1 MGPTHT
7 QPHLRRQE
15 RSRGKNEKSE
25 FIVTTPVSISFS
37 VIISSLVSLPSLPD
51 CGAPRHSFRRLMLQ
65 SGGTRHPSVAKPA
78 HSQTLATG
86 CWTSYHI
93 ESTKIRRNFRFVA
106 FSLSCCVSTWL
117 YMCYSHTLAVRMSWS
132 RTFKISDRE
141 PVLFRIINSL
151 HTCCL
156 VCYLLHCV
164 YIKFTL

>member
-1 MGPTHT
+1 M
-7 QPHLRRQE
+7 
-15 RSRGKNEKSE
+15 
-25 FIVTTPVSISFS
+25 TTPVSISFS
-37 VIISSLVSLPSLPD
+37 VIISSLVSLPSLPY
-51 CGAPRHSFRRLMLQ
+51 CGALRPSFCRLTLQ

-117 YMCYSHTLAVRMSWS
+117 NMCHSHTLAVRMSLS
-132 RTFKISDRE
+132 HTFKISDRK

-164 YIKFTL
+164 YNKFTL